1 MNRKGIPAI
10 GLDAD
15 TVKSDTSLWHKV
27 EAGEFMAVYA
37 TPEALLEERGHFQTK
52 TLRDHNSVFMKNL
65 VALVID
71 ECHVI
76 WDWRSFRVLYRLIG
90 SLRLC
95 LRGVP
100 VIAMSATVTPN
111 VSAYVHQ
118 AARMQYPTTRY
129 NLSSYRDNINIIT
142 APLDGDGVEP
152 LRKLIPTSVTQL
164 EDIPKTIIF
173 HDRVDPAIAIADRL
187 AADLPRTVGGISR
200 DRLVTCY
207 YGSLDKKI
215 KSKLLREFRRG
226 CTRIIICTDAF
237 GLGVN
242 IPDIQRVIQWHVDEK
257 FTIHAA
263 HQRLGRGARSPEVEA
278 VGVIY
283 VKRAV
288 LSDVPLTAWEDA
300 WNENDPPD
308 EEPDDWDVDADGL
321 RVIPVSKQRNLE
333 LFGLPVREDTIAY
346 VSSHVR
352 QLYSE
357 AKTFH
362 DAIDQAKSEI
372 KGSNQKRVPM
382 AKKLDPAVL
391 WLLATQGCRHRVF
404 SVMFD
409 DPDVFEARHRY
420 WCCDNC
426 AVASGL
432 VLSDIK
438 VAGISPNIS
447 FACTEPPSDP
457 APPAVPP
464 ADPTPTR
471 LETIGPE
478 RIRILRQ
485 RLLLGREFECK
496 QLQIPD
502 ILPEMI
508 FSDDVV
514 QKVCSQVRY
523 IVDENALRTV
533 LKSAGLRL
541 KFSLLSDSAVSRII
555 RIINFVMSMP
565 IAARPPTAERTTV
578 TPTLISNGIQDI
590 LTLTIAALREPL
602 RSLPSGA
609 VNRNPSRASD
619 SHPPRASVSRIPRR
633 IGSSQP
639 SDVSNTENE
648 RPALRSPVPE
658 TPQLAKR
665 LIDAFDAFNA
675 TRIEQKKRPLK
686 RIRRLDDE

>member
-1 MNRKGIPAI
+1 
-10 GLDAD
+10 
-15 TVKSDTSLWHKV
+15 
-27 EAGEFMAVYA
+27 
-37 TPEALLEERGHFQTK
+37 
-52 TLRDHNSVFMKNL
+52 
-65 VALVID
+65 
-71 ECHVI
+71 
-76 WDWRSFRVLYRLIG
+76 
-90 SLRLC
+90 
-95 LRGVP
+95 
-100 VIAMSATVTPN
+100 
-111 VSAYVHQ
+111 
-118 AARMQYPTTRY
+118 
-129 NLSSYRDNINIIT
+129 
-142 APLDGDGVEP
+142 
-152 LRKLIPTSVTQL
+152 
-164 EDIPKTIIF
+164 
-173 HDRVDPAIAIADRL
+173 
-187 AADLPRTVGGISR
+187 
-200 DRLVTCY
+200 
-207 YGSLDKKI
+207 
-215 KSKLLREFRRG
+215 
-226 CTRIIICTDAF
+226 
-237 GLGVN
+237 
-242 IPDIQRVIQWHVDEK
+242 
-257 FTIHAA
+257 
-263 HQRLGRGARSPEVEA
+263 
-278 VGVIY
+278 
-283 VKRAV
+283 
-288 LSDVPLTAWEDA
+288 
-300 WNENDPPD
+300 
-308 EEPDDWDVDADGL
+308 
-321 RVIPVSKQRNLE
+321 
-333 LFGLPVREDTIAY
+333 
-346 VSSHVR
+346 
-352 QLYSE
+352 
-357 AKTFH
+357 
-362 DAIDQAKSEI
+362 
-372 KGSNQKRVPM
+372 
-382 AKKLDPAVL
+382 
-391 WLLATQGCRHRVF
+391 
-404 SVMFD
+404 MFD